1 MKTKR
6 EKPFRRTLPQLCIV
20 VVLWSLV
27 SASTE
32 MRLLDQ
38 RYHLVYCAGGN
49 LRLSNRQGVRIST
62 GIEISSNFLPLYYSL
77 SYDLYYIQG

>member
-1 MKTKR
+1 
-6 EKPFRRTLPQLCIV
+6 
-20 VVLWSLV
+20 
-27 SASTE
+27 
-32 MRLLDQ
+32 MRLLDR